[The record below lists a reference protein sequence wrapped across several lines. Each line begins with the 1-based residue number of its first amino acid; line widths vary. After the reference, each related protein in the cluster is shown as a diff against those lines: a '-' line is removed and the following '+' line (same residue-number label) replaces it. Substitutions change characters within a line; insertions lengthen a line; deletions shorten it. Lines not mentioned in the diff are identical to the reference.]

1 MKEHIFVHI
10 LYTYIHTYLKEG
22 FYLEYIQD
30 SYTSIIK
37 TPLKMGKRF
46 EDNFIKTIKRQI
58 ITRKDDRYY

>member
-10 LYTYIHTYLKEG
+10 IYTYTHTYLKEG

-46 EDNFIKTIKRQI
+46 GETILQKQ
-58 ITRKDDRYY
+58 